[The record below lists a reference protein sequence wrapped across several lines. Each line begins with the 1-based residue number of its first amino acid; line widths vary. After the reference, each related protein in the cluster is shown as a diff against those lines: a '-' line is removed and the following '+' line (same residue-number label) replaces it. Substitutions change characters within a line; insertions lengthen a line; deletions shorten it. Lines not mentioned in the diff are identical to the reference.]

1 VAGVNV
7 WEPTEA
13 LRRSRRR
20 TRWLAA
26 GLSILAL
33 LWLAGLGKDG
43 SPLGVVILE
52 VFTLAPLV
60 VIIVRLGRLRR
71 LLGEVETVGS
81 DQLERQSRAM
91 QAAEE
96 QLLHV
101 GRLVAMLPQGG
112 ARDAGSDAVA
122 AAEKATEVRRLLL
135 RRRDEL
141 SGLAAV
147 TRSPKALKSLKS
159 EMRECETNLGQAEA
173 VVDNLAASV
182 ARLVAAA
189 EHDADE
195 QQLAPVRDATERTA
209 ALAAALDNLSAPAT
223 QPRGSSAIGPAPE
236 QSR

>member
-1 VAGVNV
+1 
-7 WEPTEA
+7 
-13 LRRSRRR
+13 
-20 TRWLAA
+20 
-26 GLSILAL
+26 
-33 LWLAGLGKDG
+33 
-43 SPLGVVILE
+43 
-52 VFTLAPLV
+52 
-60 VIIVRLGRLRR
+60 
-71 LLGEVETVGS
+71 
-81 DQLERQSRAM
+81 M
-91 QAAEE
+91 QAVEE

-159 EMRECETNLGQAEA
+159 ETQECEANLAQAEA

-209 ALAAALDNLSAPAT
+209 ALATALDTLSSPAT
-223 QPRGSSAIGPAPE
+223 QLRRSSAKGPEPE